1 MDKIIDIDALEILDS
16 RGFPTIRTT
25 VFLDSGI
32 IGVAMVPS
40 GASTGEREAF
50 ELRDND
56 RKRYHGKGVLKAV
69 GNVKQKIAP
78 ALKGI
83 EVHKQNYIDQ
93 LMIALDGTPN
103 KKIWEQTL
111 FFQSHLL
118 LHMHLLMQIKLPC
131 LRIYTREA
139 GVFSPVLSYECN
151 KWRSAC
157 K

>member
-56 RKRYHGKGVLKAV
+56 RKR
-69 GNVKQKIAP
+69 
-78 ALKGI
+78 
-83 EVHKQNYIDQ
+83 
-93 LMIALDGTPN
+93 
-103 KKIWEQTL
+103 
-111 FFQSHLL
+111 
-118 LHMHLLMQIKLPC
+118 
-131 LRIYTREA
+131 
-139 GVFSPVLSYECN
+139 
-151 KWRSAC
+151 
-157 K
+157 

>member
-69 GNVKQKIAP
+69 GNVKQKIAT

-103 KKIWEQTL
+103 KKNL
-111 FFQSHLL
+111 GS
-118 LHMHLLMQIKLPC
+118 K
-131 LRIYTREA
+131 RYS
-139 GVFSPVLSYECN
+139 FSLTCCCTCF
-151 KWRSAC
+151 C
-157 K
+157 KCK